1 MSEHSAEAERVDESA
16 YGDGGLTAR
25 EADVASSG
33 SDAADVGPT
42 QDLSEGADESVAN
55 SHAAD
60 VDAGY
65 DDAGDSLTVGTD
77 AEEDGTL

>member
-16 YGDGGLTAR
+16 YGEGSLSSR
-25 EADVASSG
+25 EADVAASG
-33 SDAADVGPT
+33 SDAPDVGP
-42 QDLSEGADESVAN
+42 DEDVVN

-65 DDAGDSLTVGTD
+65 EDAGDSPTVGTD